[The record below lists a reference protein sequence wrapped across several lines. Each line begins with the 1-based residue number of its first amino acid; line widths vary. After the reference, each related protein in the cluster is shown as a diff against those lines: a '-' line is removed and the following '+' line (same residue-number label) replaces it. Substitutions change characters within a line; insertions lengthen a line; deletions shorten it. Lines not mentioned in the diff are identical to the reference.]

1 MHELTWALF
10 RVGSCWGPGR
20 LVSPDDGTGW
30 DKFPV
35 LAAAIKHPIHGWT
48 LFDTGYDKL
57 YFRLCRQ
64 WTHRWLLWG
73 LPARLPPA
81 EDLGR
86 QLKQAGIESISQVVI
101 SHFHLDHC
109 AGLHRFS
116 NSQLIYSDA
125 AWQAVESLHGW
136 GAARRIYHP
145 AVVPPQIRENCRVL
159 KLGEGTA
166 WEGFEQSWDLFGDDT
181 LRLIHLP
188 GHMSGQLGAYFC
200 SGGQK
205 VFLVADAL
213 WKAANLFGR
222 APGRLA
228 RFIIENPADFGQT
241 IQRLRGLA
249 AREPAM
255 FFLPS
260 HCAASFS
267 QARVL
272 LRKQG
277 GYVTD
282 D

>member
-1 MHELTWALF
+1 M
-10 RVGSCWGPGR
+10 
-20 LVSPDDGTGW
+20 
-30 DKFPV
+30 
-35 LAAAIKHPIHGWT
+35 
-48 LFDTGYDKL
+48 
-57 YFRLCRQ
+57 
-64 WTHRWLLWG
+64 
-73 LPARLPPA
+73 
-81 EDLGR
+81 
-86 QLKQAGIESISQVVI
+86 
-101 SHFHLDHC
+101 
-109 AGLHRFS
+109 
-116 NSQLIYSDA
+116 
-125 AWQAVESLHGW
+125 
-136 GAARRIYHP
+136 
-145 AVVPPQIRENCRVL
+145 
-159 KLGEGTA
+159 A
-166 WEGFEQSWDLFGDDT
+166 WEGFEHRWDLFGDDT

-188 GHMSGQLGAYFC
+188 GHMRGQLGAYFC
-200 SGGQK
+200 SGGRK

-228 RFIIENPADFGQT
+228 RFIIENPADFGET

-267 QARVL
+267 QARAF